1 MQKLNR
7 ENFGWPPWGSEITAI
22 TPPSIKNDGNLLST
36 WLSVSNYPTISEVD
50 RKRLSNLSRSDLAF
64 LSLLDRRLD
73 AIKFQFQR
81 PNFQQSKD
89 SIQQNMTQDFVK
101 LLELCSLPYLLL

>member
-64 LSLLDRRLD
+64 LSCWID

-101 LLELCSLPYLLL
+101 LLELWSLPYLLL